1 MNRRRYQR
9 LVLIYMVACILWVVG
24 SDWLLAS
31 LISDD
36 ALAASVSAAKGAV
49 FVIAMSGLLYVLLM
63 RLNRAEIKAG
73 RVDMSNQM
81 LLDKIPRFFSAV
93 PVIIYAIEIHEK
105 RHRTL
110 WVSENIQRILGY
122 SIDDAMEAEWWEQK
136 IHPDDRLRVLGT
148 AEEIYRN
155 GGGDQ
160 KYRVLHK
167 DGHYVTVHDEIKA
180 IQNGEG
186 PQRYIGVWADVSKEH
201 LAETRIETYSHQLER
216 SIFGTISSVSK
227 MVELRDPYTA
237 GHEQRVGNIAAKIA
251 DEMGLDENVQ
261 YALRMAGLVHDIGKI
276 SIPSEY
282 LTKPTRL
289 TEHEYNILKTHA
301 EHGYEILRNVD
312 FPWPI
317 ADVAHQHH
325 ERMDGSGYPRGLKG
339 DEIILEARIIAVADV
354 IESMAT
360 PRPYRATLGL
370 NKALK
375 EIEDNAGRLYDAEV
389 AAAALRLFREKG
401 YNLSLAGQTVK
412 A

>member
-1 MNRRRYQR
+1 MFT
-9 LVLIYMVACILWVVG
+9 CTLWVAG
-24 SDWLLAS
+24 SDWLLAM
-31 LISDD
+31 LIVDD
-36 ALAASVSAAKGAV
+36 ALAASVSAAKGVV
-49 FVIAMSGLLYVLLM
+49 FVIAMSGLLYILLM
-63 RLNRAEIKAG
+63 RLNRAELTAS
-73 RVDMSNQM
+73 RADMSNQM

-93 PVIIYAIEIHEK
+93 PVIIYAVEIHEK
-105 RHRTL
+105 RRRTL
-110 WVSENIQRILGY
+110 WVSENVQRIMGY
-122 SIDDAMEAEWWEQK
+122 GVDEAMEAEWWEQQ
-136 IHPDDRLRVLGT
+136 IHPDDRLRALT
-148 AEEIYRN
+148 EAEEIYRK

-160 KYRVLHK
+160 KYRVRHK
-167 DGHYVTVHDEIKA
+167 DGHYVTVHDEIRS

-186 PQRYIGVWADVSKEH
+186 PQRFIGVWADVSKEQ
-201 LAETRIETYSHQLER
+201 LAETKIQTYSHQLER
-216 SIFGTISSVSK
+216 AIFGTVSSVAK

-251 DEMGLDENVQ
+251 AEMGLDENVQ

-276 SIPSEY
+276 SIPPEY

-339 DEIILEARIIAVADV
+339 KEIILEARIIAVADV

-360 PRPYRATLGL
+360 PRPYRTTLGL
-370 NKALK
+370 DKALK

-389 AAAALRLFREKG
+389 AAAAIRLFREKG

>member
-36 ALAASVSAAKGAV
+36 ALVASVSAAKGAV

-167 DGHYVTVHDEIKA
+167 DGHYVTVHDEIRA

-186 PQRYIGVWADVSKEH
+186 PQRYIGVWADVSKEQ

-389 AAAALRLFREKG
+389 AVAAIRLFREKG